1 MEASPGI
8 DVRLTSD
15 QVKRLTEY
23 IDPELEESLNA
34 NDALCDRVDECDRFY
49 KAEPKAKVKTFPWR
63 GAANLVIPSIGITV
77 DSIVARIVNT
87 VFGVQPFWTVRAIN
101 PRMADIAKSVE
112 GQMEWSRQTEFDMY
126 TAVKSNAIETV
137 QLGWSWLKIIWE
149 IQSRRVWNPQAS
161 GYYDVISKKPNVY
174 YIPVTSMLQQVGVD
188 NPYDA
193 EWMGQIIDCTDGDLR
208 LKQLDRIY
216 SDVETVIDSKENPQE
231 RRAATRNY
239 ENAYRVKLNRF
250 YELWIKFPL
259 EGPRKPPVH
268 IVVTYHR
275 PTKTI
280 MRCIYNP
287 LFMGGLPFVKTR
299 FVELRGSK
307 TEGYGIVDQLK
318 FMQDEV
324 STIHCQQLDNAT
336 LANTRWFLGKRGVV
350 KADTR
355 IWPGRFLTTPNPESD
370 IKVMQMGEVYN
381 SMRQLEVSVM
391 AYAERRSGISDY
403 SLGRESSVIG
413 DRATAT
419 GTLAIIQ
426 EGNRRFDLNVRDM
439 RESYGLIGRML
450 FELNH
455 QYRPKG
461 LSYLTQGP
469 QGAMTE
475 FAFDMPDEIITN
487 MLGFELTA
495 SSATINKQVEQAGLL
510 QLLQILTQNMQAGQ
524 QAAMLLA
531 NPQVPPPVK
540 EYTSNYMESL
550 TELVKRTMNTFDQP
564 PVDIPDIMQSFQPP
578 PQPGMMPGGPN
589 GGPPG
594 PPGTMGGPPGPGGPG
609 VPGPPM
615 LPPGAGGGGAPPVQ

>member
-8 DVRLTSD
+8 DVSLTSE
-15 QVKRLTEY
+15 QVKRLQAY
-23 IDPELEESLNA
+23 IDPELEEALIE
-34 NDALCDRVDECDRFY
+34 NDKLLDRVDECDRFY
-49 KAEPKAKVKTFPWR
+49 KAEPKAKIKTFPWR

-87 VFGVQPFWTVRAIN
+87 VFGVQPFWSVRAIN

-112 GQMEWSRQTEFDMY
+112 GQMEWSRQVEFDMY

-137 QLGWSWLKIIWE
+137 QLGWSWLKIIWDT
-149 IQSRRVWNPQAS
+149 QSRRVWNPQDNS
-161 GYYDVISKKPNVY
+161 YYDKTIRKPCVY
-174 YIPVTSMLQQVGVD
+174 YIPITQMLTQVGVD
-188 NPYDA
+188 NPFDA
-193 EWMGQIIDCTDGDLR
+193 EWIGQTIDATDGTLR
-208 LKQLDRIY
+208 MKYLDGIY
-216 SDVETVIDSKENPQE
+216 KDVETVIDSKENPQE
-231 RRAATRNY
+231 RLSQTRNF
-239 ENAYRVKLNRF
+239 ENAYRTKLNRF
-250 YELWIKFPL
+250 YELWINFPL
-259 EGPRKPPVH
+259 EGPRKPDVS

-287 LFMGGLPFVKTR
+287 LFMGGTPYVKTR
-299 FVELRGSK
+299 FVEMRGSK
-307 TEGYGIVDQLK
+307 SEGYGIVDQLK

-381 SMRQLEVSVM
+381 SMRQLETSVM

-403 SLGRESSVIG
+403 SLGRESSAIG

-439 RESYGLIGRML
+439 REAYGSIGRML

-461 LSYLTQGP
+461 LSYVTQGP
-469 QGAMTE
+469 SGALTE
-475 FAFDMPDEIITN
+475 FAFDMPDEIISN

-510 QLLQILTQNMQAGQ
+510 QLLQMLTQNLQAGQ

-531 NPQVPPPVK
+531 NPQIPPQVK
-540 EYTSNYMESL
+540 DYTAKYMESL
-550 TELVKRTMNTFDQP
+550 TEVVKRTMLTFDQP
-564 PVDIPDIMQSFQPP
+564 PVEVPDLMQSFQPQGP
-578 PQPGMMPGGPN
+578 PGGP
-589 GGPPG
+589 GGPDGGIQG
-594 PPGTMGGPPGPGGPG
+594 PQGAMGGPPGAGGPG
-609 VPGPPM
+609 LPGPPAGPP
-615 LPPGAGGGGAPPVQ
+615 PPGNGGAPGVQ

>member
-1 MEASPGI
+1 MKYLDG
-8 DVRLTSD
+8 V
-15 QVKRLTEY
+15 
-23 IDPELEESLNA
+23 
-34 NDALCDRVDECDRFY
+34 Y
-49 KAEPKAKVKTFPWR
+49 K
-63 GAANLVIPSIGITV
+63 
-77 DSIVARIVNT
+77 
-87 VFGVQPFWTVRAIN
+87 
-101 PRMADIAKSVE
+101 
-112 GQMEWSRQTEFDMY
+112 
-126 TAVKSNAIETV
+126 
-137 QLGWSWLKIIWE
+137 
-149 IQSRRVWNPQAS
+149 
-161 GYYDVISKKPNVY
+161 
-174 YIPVTSMLQQVGVD
+174 
-188 NPYDA
+188 
-193 EWMGQIIDCTDGDLR
+193 
-208 LKQLDRIY
+208 
-216 SDVETVIDSKENPQE
+216 DVETVIDSKENPQE
-231 RRAATRNY
+231 RLNQTKNY
-239 ENAYRVKLNRF
+239 ENAFRVKLNRF
-250 YELWIKFPL
+250 YELWLQFPL
-259 EGPRKPPVH
+259 EGPRKPPVS

-287 LFMGGLPFVKTR
+287 LFTGGVPYVKTR

-307 TEGYGIVDQLK
+307 SEGYGIVDQLK

-355 IWPGRFLTTPNPESD
+355 IWPGRMLTTPNPESD

-403 SLGRESSVIG
+403 SLGRESSAIG

-439 RESYGLIGRML
+439 RESYGAIGRML

-461 LSYLTQGP
+461 LSYVTQGP

-475 FAFDMPDEIITN
+475 FAFDMPDEIISN
-487 MLGFELTA
+487 MLGFSLTA

-510 QLLQILTQNMQAGQ
+510 QLLQMLTQNLQAGQ

-531 NPQVPPPVK
+531 NPQIPPQVK
-540 EYTSNYMESL
+540 DYTAKYMESL
-550 TELVKRTMNTFDQP
+550 TELVKRTMMTFDQP
-564 PVDIPDIMQSFQPP
+564 PVDIPDLMQSFQPP
-578 PQPGMMPGGPN
+578 QQQPGMPGGPN
-589 GGPPG
+589 GGIQG
-594 PPGTMGGPPGPGGPG
+594 PPGAMGGPPGPGGPG
-609 VPGPPM
+609 AAGPPM
-615 LPPGAGGGGAPPVQ
+615 LPPGGGNGGAPGV

>member
-1 MEASPGI
+1 MEASPGY
-8 DVRLTSD
+8 DVKLTSD
-15 QVKRLTEY
+15 QVKRLQEY
-23 IDPELEESLNA
+23 IDPELEESLGA

-49 KAEPKAKVKTFPWR
+49 KAEPKAKIKTFPWR

-87 VFGVQPFWTVRAIN
+87 IFGVQPFWTVRAVN

-112 GQMEWSRQTEFDMY
+112 RQMDWSQQTEFDMY
-126 TAVKSNAIETV
+126 ASVKSNAIETV
-137 QLGWSWLKIIWE
+137 QMGWSWLKIIWE
-149 IQSRRVWNPQAS
+149 LRSKRIWNPKDTS
-161 GYYDVISKKPNVY
+161 YYDVTTKMPNVY
-174 YIPVTSMLQQVGVD
+174 YIPITSILQQVGVD
-188 NPYDA
+188 NPLEA
-193 EWMGQIIDCTDGDLR
+193 EWMGQIIDATDGDLR
-208 LKQLDRIY
+208 LRQLDGIY
-216 SDVETVIDSKENPQE
+216 KDVEAVIDSKENPQE
-231 RRAATRNY
+231 RRAASRNY
-239 ENAYRVKLNRF
+239 ESSYRVKLNRF
-250 YELWIKFPL
+250 YELWLKFPI
-259 EGPRKPPVH
+259 EGPRKPPVE
-268 IVVTYHR
+268 IVVTYHK

-287 LFMGGLPFVKTR
+287 LFMGGVPFVKTR

-336 LANTRWFLGKRGVV
+336 LANTRWFLGKRGTV

-381 SMRQLEVSVM
+381 SMRQLETSVM

-403 SLGRESSVIG
+403 SLGRESSAIG

-439 RESYGLIGRML
+439 RQSYGLIGRML

-461 LSYLTQGP
+461 LSYVTQGP
-469 QGAMTE
+469 EGAMTE
-475 FAFDMPDEIITN
+475 FAFDMPDEIISN

-510 QLLQILTQNMQAGQ
+510 QLLQMLTQNMQAGQ
-524 QAAMLLA
+524 QAALLLA
-531 NPQVPPPVK
+531 NPQIPPQVK
-540 EYTSNYMESL
+540 DYTANYMTSL
-550 TELVKRTMNTFDQP
+550 SQLVKRTMNTFDQP
-564 PVDIPDIMQSFQPP
+564 PVDIPDLMQSFQPQQGAMP
-578 PQPGMMPGGPN
+578 PGGPN

-594 PPGTMGGPPGPGGPG
+594 PPGAMGGPPGPGGPG
-609 VPGPPM
+609 VSGPPM
-615 LPPGAGGGGAPPVQ
+615 LPPGAGGGGAPPIQ

>member
-1 MEASPGI
+1 MEASPGY
-8 DVRLTSD
+8 DVKLSEA
-15 QVKRLTEY
+15 QIKRLQDY
-23 IDPELEESLNA
+23 INPELEESLGA
-34 NDALCDRVDECDRFY
+34 NDALNDRVEEADRFY
-49 KAEPKAKVKTFPWR
+49 KAEPKATIKTFPWR

-77 DSIVARIVNT
+77 DSIVARVVNT

-149 IQSRRVWNPQAS
+149 IDSRRVWNPQDNS
-161 GYYDVISKKPNVY
+161 YYDVTAKKPNVY
-174 YIPVTSMLQQVGVD
+174 YIPVTSMLQQLGVD
-188 NPYDA
+188 SPYDA

-208 LKQLDRIY
+208 LKELDGIY
-216 SDVETVIDSKENPQE
+216 KDVETVIDTKENPQE
-231 RRAATRNY
+231 RRSSTKNY

-250 YELWIKFPL
+250 YELWLKFPL
-259 EGPRKPPVH
+259 EGARKPPVE
-268 IVVTYHR
+268 IVVTYHK

-287 LFMGGLPFVKTR
+287 LFMGGTPFVKTR

-307 TEGYGIVDQLK
+307 SEGYGIVDQLK

-336 LANTRWFLGKRGVV
+336 LANTRWFLGKRGAV

-355 IWPGRFLTTPNPESD
+355 IWPGRFLTTANPESD

-403 SLGRESSVIG
+403 SLGRESSAIG

-439 RESYGLIGRML
+439 RESYGAIGRML

-461 LSYLTQGP
+461 LSYVTQGP

-475 FAFDMPDEIITN
+475 FAFDMPDEIISN

-510 QLLQILTQNMQAGQ
+510 QLLQMLTQNMQAGQ

-531 NPQVPPPVK
+531 NPQIPPQVK
-540 EYTSNYMESL
+540 DYTAQYMESL
-550 TELVKRTMNTFDQP
+550 TQLVKRTMLTFDQP
-564 PVDIPDIMQSFQPP
+564 PVDLPDIMQSFQ
-578 PQPGMMPGGPN
+578 QPAPGPGGMN
-589 GGPPG
+589 GGGPPG
-594 PPGTMGGPPGPGGPG
+594 PPGAMGGPPGAGGPG
-609 VPGPPM
+609 VSGPPQ
-615 LPPGAGGGGAPPVQ
+615 LPPGAGAGGAPPIQ

>member
-8 DVRLTSD
+8 DVE
-15 QVKRLTEY
+15 LTESQIRRLIEY
-23 IDPELEESLNA
+23 IEPELDEALNQNDSLR
-34 NDALCDRVDECDRFY
+34 DRVDECDRFY
-49 KAEPKAKVKTFPWR
+49 KAEPKAKIKTFPWR

-87 VFGVQPFWTVRAIN
+87 VFGVTPFWTVKAIN
-101 PRMADIAKSVE
+101 PRMADISKSVE
-112 GQMEWSRQTEFDMY
+112 GHMEWSQKTEFDMY
-126 TAVKSNAIETV
+126 SAVKSNAIETV
-137 QLGWSWLKIIWE
+137 QMGWSWLKTIWE
-149 IQSRRVWNPQAS
+149 VRSRRIWNPNESA
-161 GYYDVISKKPNVY
+161 YYDVTEKKPAVY
-174 YIPVTSMLQQVGVD
+174 YIPITSMLTQVGVD
-188 NPYDA
+188 NPFQA
-193 EWMGQIIDCTDGDLR
+193 EWIGQIIDDTDGNLR
-208 LKQLDRIY
+208 LKRLDGIY
-216 SDVETVIDSKENPQE
+216 RDVETVIGDKENPQE
-231 RRAATRNY
+231 RINQTKNY
-239 ENAYRVKLNRF
+239 ESMGRVKLNRF

-259 EGPRKPPVH
+259 ERADAAPVS

-275 PTKTI
+275 PSKTI

-287 LFMGGLPFVKTR
+287 LFTGETPFTKTR
-299 FVELRGSK
+299 FVEMRGSK
-307 TEGYGIVDQLK
+307 SEGYGIVDQLK
-318 FMQDEV
+318 FMQEEV

-336 LANTRWFLGKRGVV
+336 LANTRWFLGKRGAV

-355 IWPGRFLTTPNPESD
+355 IWPGRFLTTANPESD

-403 SLGRESSVIG
+403 SLGRESSVMG

-439 RESYGLIGRML
+439 RESYGSVGRML

-461 LSYLTQGP
+461 LSYVTQGP

-510 QLLQILTQNMQAGQ
+510 QLLQILMQNMQAGQ

-531 NPQVPPPVK
+531 NPQIPPQVK
-540 EYTSNYMESL
+540 DYTAQYMTQL
-550 TELVKRTMNTFDQP
+550 TELVKRTMMTFDQP
-564 PVDIPDIMQSFQPP
+564 PVDIPDLMQSFQP
-578 PQPGMMPGGPN
+578 QGGAPN
-589 GGPPG
+589 GRPPG
-594 PPGTMGGPPGPGGPG
+594 PPGAMGGPPGPGGPG
-609 VPGPPM
+609 VPGPAQ
-615 LPPGAGGGGAPPVQ
+615 LPPGGGNGGAPGVQ

>member
-8 DVRLTSD
+8 DVRLSPDQTS
-15 QVKRLTEY
+15 RLVSY
-23 IDPELEESLNA
+23 IEPELSESLIA
-34 NDALCDRVDECDRFY
+34 NDELRDRIDEIDRFY
-49 KAEPKAKVKTFPWR
+49 KAEPKSKVKTFPWR
-63 GAANLVIPSIGITV
+63 GAANLIIPSIGITV

-87 VFGVQPFWTVRAIN
+87 VFGVEPFWTVRAIN

-112 GQMEWSRQTEFDMY
+112 GQMEWSRQAEFDMY

-137 QLGWSWLKIIWE
+137 QLGWSWLKTIWE
-149 IQSRRVWNPQAS
+149 IRSRRIWNAGDS
-161 GYYDVISKKPNVY
+161 SYYDYIEKKPNVY
-174 YIPVTSMLQQVGVD
+174 YIPATSMLTQVGID
-188 NPYDA
+188 DPLEA
-193 EWMGQIIDCTDGDLR
+193 EWVGQILDVTDGDLR
-208 LKQLDRIY
+208 LKALDGIY
-216 SDVETVIDSKENPQE
+216 HDVESVIDMKEDPLVRRGQSK
-231 RRAATRNY
+231 NY
-239 ENAYRVKLNRF
+239 EASSRVKLNRF
-250 YELWIKFPL
+250 YELWMQFPI
-259 EGPRKPPVH
+259 EGPRKPPVS

-287 LFMGGLPFVKTR
+287 RFTGGTPFVKTR

-307 TEGYGIVDQLK
+307 SEGYGIADQLK
-318 FMQDEV
+318 FMQEEV

-381 SMRQLEVSVM
+381 SMRELEVSVM

-439 RESYGLIGRML
+439 RESYGLVGRML

-461 LSYLTQGP
+461 LSYITQGP
-469 QGAMTE
+469 TGALTE
-475 FAFDMPDEIITN
+475 FAFDMPDEIISN

-531 NPQVPPPVK
+531 NPQIPPQVK
-540 EYTSNYMESL
+540 DYTAQYMESL
-550 TELVKRTMNTFDQP
+550 TELVKRTMRTFDQP
-564 PVDIPDIMQSFQPP
+564 PVDLPDIMQS
-578 PQPGMMPGGPN
+578 MTMGGPQI
-589 GGPPG
+589 GGPQGAQPQG
-594 PPGTMGGPPGPGGPG
+594 AMGGPPGAGGPSL
-609 VPGPPM
+609 PGPAG
-615 LPPGAGGGGAPPVQ
+615 PPPPAGNGGAPGVG

>member
-1 MEASPGI
+1 M
-8 DVRLTSD
+8 LT
-15 QVKRLTEY
+15 
-23 IDPELEESLNA
+23 
-34 NDALCDRVDECDRFY
+34 
-49 KAEPKAKVKTFPWR
+49 
-63 GAANLVIPSIGITV
+63 
-77 DSIVARIVNT
+77 
-87 VFGVQPFWTVRAIN
+87 
-101 PRMADIAKSVE
+101 
-112 GQMEWSRQTEFDMY
+112 
-126 TAVKSNAIETV
+126 
-137 QLGWSWLKIIWE
+137 
-149 IQSRRVWNPQAS
+149 
-161 GYYDVISKKPNVY
+161 
-174 YIPVTSMLQQVGVD
+174 QVGVD
-188 NPYDA
+188 NPFDA
-193 EWMGQIIDCTDGDLR
+193 EWIGQIIDTTDGNLR
-208 LKQLDRIY
+208 MKELDGIY
-216 SDVETVIDSKENPQE
+216 KDVETVIDSKENPQE
-231 RRAATRNY
+231 RLNQTKNF

-250 YELWIKFPL
+250 YELWLNFPL
-259 EGPRKPPVH
+259 EGPRKPDVS

-287 LFMGGLPFVKTR
+287 LFMGGTPYVKTR
-299 FVELRGSK
+299 FVEMRGSK
-307 TEGYGIVDQLK
+307 SEGYGIVDQLK

-391 AYAERRSGISDY
+391 AYAER
-403 SLGRESSVIG
+403 ESSAIG

-439 RESYGLIGRML
+439 RESYGSIGRML

-461 LSYLTQGP
+461 LSYVTQGP

-475 FAFDMPDEIITN
+475 FAFDMPDEIISN

-510 QLLQILTQNMQAGQ
+510 QLLQILTQNLQAGQ

-531 NPQVPPPVK
+531 NPQIPPQVK
-540 EYTSNYMESL
+540 DYTAKYMESL
-550 TELVKRTMNTFDQP
+550 TEIVKRTMMTFDQP
-564 PVDIPDIMQSFQPP
+564 PVDVPDLMQSFQPQQ
-578 PQPGMMPGGPN
+578 QPGMPGGPD
-589 GGPPG
+589 GGIQG
-594 PPGTMGGPPGPGGPG
+594 PQGAMGGPPGPGGPG
-609 VPGPPM
+609 VPGPPA
-615 LPPGAGGGGAPPVQ
+615 LPPGAGNGGAPGIQ